1 MNQNEGIEPL
11 WNTTIK
17 RREYHWKNPVVRHQ
31 EKELLQCVCGYTV
44 ENQEMD
50 LSSHVCPLAD
60 TISFLKANSD
70 SFGGILFETFVT
82 LFRRSRP
89 IFTMTSRD
97 DQPIRDSH
105 ENMRF
110 IYDLFIEFVVWVT
123 KPPFERRHETNH
135 RPLRDLFHIFLSA
148 EYVQITQLEPIIFT
162 LSTYY
167 EDNYILDIWENITSN
182 KGEIYYPPLGVYYDD
197 SWSSFEEET
206 GFTPEKRRA
215 FEIVTLRQIAR
226 LWKELWDDEWT
237 ELLNSNQSR
246 MKTLDMSNPLL
257 TRDLLFNNFLYWI
270 ISVPLDKLNSH
281 IVWNMFSYW
290 MIDRGEIKSRKN
302 FFSFLCHTDTLKLR
316 KVKWTEDMV
325 TCPEGM
331 VDDPMDNVDY
341 QGPWFDPADD
351 FVLYVAQQGH
361 WYCDDC
367 RNGDWGFINDEVNS
381 LMEEWGHPKSV
392 RPHTDFKK
400 NIHERE
406 SKRLDVIIQN
416 YVYDF
421 FEVCQQFIWELKEQL
436 GHQPT
441 VEEVCFPV
449 DDMFFVDINFKQWL
463 IHGVQTIEDL
473 IRVTFKT
480 DNSDKG

>member
-1 MNQNEGIEPL
+1 MRFSLMNQNEEPL
-11 WNTTIK
+11 WNAAIK
-17 RREYHWKNPVVRHQ
+17 RREHHWKNPIVRHQ

-70 SFGGILFETFVT
+70 SFGGILFEKFATV
-82 LFRRSRP
+82 FRRFKTIS
-89 IFTMTSRD
+89 TMTLRD
-97 DQPIRDSH
+97 DLPIRDSH

-110 IYDLFIEFVVWVT
+110 NYDLFMEFVVWVT
-123 KPPFERRHETNH
+123 KPPFERRHKTDH
-135 RPLRDLFHIFLSA
+135 RPLRDLFHMFLSA
-148 EYVQITQLEPIIFT
+148 EYVQITQLEPTIFT

-167 EDNYILDIWENITSN
+167 EDNYLLDIWENITSN
-182 KGEIYYPPLGVYYDD
+182 KGEIYYPPLGIYYDEPP
-197 SWSSFEEET
+197 WSSFET

-237 ELLNSNQSR
+237 ELVATNQSR
-246 MKTLDMSNPLL
+246 METLDMSNPLL
-257 TRDLLFNNFLYWI
+257 ARDLLFDNFLYWI
-270 ISVPLDKLNSH
+270 ISVPLDEEH
-281 IVWNMFSYW
+281 PVPFWNMFSNW
-290 MIDRGEIKSRKN
+290 MIDRGEMPSRKN
-302 FFSFLCHTDTLKLR
+302 YFSFLCHTDTLKLR

-325 TCPEGM
+325 ASPEGM
-331 VDDPMDNVDY
+331 VDDPMDRFDY

-421 FEVCQQFIWELKEQL
+421 FDVCQQFIRELKEQL

-441 VEEVCFPV
+441 VEEARFPF
-449 DDMFFVDINFKQWL
+449 DDIDFKQWL
-463 IHGVQTIEDL
+463 IHGIQTKEDF
-473 IRVTFKT
+473 IRVACET
-480 DNSDKG
+480 DNSDIK

>member
-1 MNQNEGIEPL
+1 MDQNEKMDSLIIDARKRTEEREKKPP
-11 WNTTIK
+11 IK
-17 RREYHWKNPVVRHQ
+17 RQDINI
-31 EKELLQCVCGYTV
+31 LQCVCGYTV

-70 SFGGILFETFVT
+70 SFGGILFEKFVT
-82 LFRRSRP
+82 IFRQCRP
-89 IFTMTSRD
+89 ILRD
-97 DQPIRDSH
+97 NHSH
-105 ENMRF
+105 EDMWWQ
-110 IYDLFIEFVVWVT
+110 YELFIEFVVWVT
-123 KPPFERRHETNH
+123 KPPVEKCKTNH
-135 RPLRDLFHIFLSA
+135 RPLRDLFHMFLSA
-148 EYVQITQLEPIIFT
+148 EYVHTQLEPTIFT

-167 EDNYILDIWENITSN
+167 EDNYLLNTWEEITSN
-182 KGEIYYPPLGVYYDD
+182 KGEIYYSALGIYYGEGPNM
-197 SWSSFEEET
+197 SSLES
-206 GFTPEKRRA
+206 GLTPIKKRA
-215 FEIVTLRQIAR
+215 FDIVTLRQIAR

-237 ELLNSNQSR
+237 DLVDTNQSR

-270 ISVPLDKLNSH
+270 ISVPLDKFNSH
-281 IVWNMFSYW
+281 IVWNMFSDW
-290 MIDRGEIKSRKN
+290 MSHRGEIEDWKHY
-302 FFSFLCHTDTLKLR
+302 FSFLCHTDTLKLR

-325 TCPEGM
+325 ASPEGM
-331 VDDPMDNVDY
+331 VDDPMDKVDY

-367 RNGDWGFINDEVNS
+367 RNGDWGLINDEVNS

-441 VEEVCFPV
+441 VEEVCFPF
-449 DDMFFVDINFKQWL
+449 DDIDFKQWL
-463 IHGVQTIEDL
+463 IHGVQTTEDL